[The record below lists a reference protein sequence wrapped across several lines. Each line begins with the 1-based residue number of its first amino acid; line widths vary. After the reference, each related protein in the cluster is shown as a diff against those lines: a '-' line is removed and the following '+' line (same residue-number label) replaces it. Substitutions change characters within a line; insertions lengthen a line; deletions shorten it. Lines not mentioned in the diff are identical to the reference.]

1 MTASPPLVHAFRQP
15 VRAVARAVGKAGA
28 KPLLARPTE
37 LAAAPCPVVPSRD
50 LPATPLAPK
59 IISPTQLG
67 PAAATPVRRG
77 GPRGAVLV
85 STALHLGLLGG
96 YAVFAAPARPLLV
109 PDLETAEVALISEAQ
124 FLALTAPQPQIVMAA
139 MPALLAPAPT
149 PDLAAMPPADAPPL
163 VAPAPEPAPEPASLS
178 VPPALPIPA
187 LPAAEPPP
195 PAPEP
200 LAAAPAAP
208 APKPKP
214 KPQKAK
220 AAAAAK
226 DSAKADPAP
235 TPAKAKPAQKAA
247 QKAAQKSAEKPTQK
261 AAAQAAPAP
270 SASGVSAGEA
280 KALKADW
287 GAKVRA
293 RINRKVA
300 LPADSTPGTVK
311 VRLEIAASGK
321 LLAVGIAQSSGQ
333 PALDA
338 AAIKAVKAAAPFARA
353 PKGLGEPSYSFSLPI
368 TFKS

>member
-1 MTASPPLVHAFRQP
+1 MTASPPLVHALRQP

-59 IISPTQLG
+59 IISPKPLG
-67 PAAATPVRRG
+67 TAAPAPVRRG

-139 MPALLAPAPT
+139 MPALAVPAPT
-149 PDLAAMPPADAPPL
+149 PTPTPTPTLAAMPPADAPQPL
-163 VAPAPEPAPEPASLS
+163 VAPAPEPVSLS
-178 VPPALPIPA
+178 VPAALPIPA

-220 AAAAAK
+220 AAPAVK

-235 TPAKAKPAQKAA
+235 AKAKPAQKPA
-247 QKAAQKSAEKPTQK
+247 QK

-270 SASGVSAGEA
+270 STAGISAGEA

-338 AAIKAVKAAAPFARA
+338 AALKAVKSAAPFARA
-353 PKGLGEPSYSFSLPI
+353 PNGLGEPSYSFSLPI

>member
-1 MTASPPLVHAFRQP
+1 MTASPPLVHALRQP

-28 KPLLARPTE
+28 KPLLVRPTE

-59 IISPTQLG
+59 IISPKPLG
-67 PAAATPVRRG
+67 PAAPTPVRRG

-139 MPALLAPAPT
+139 MPALAVPT
-149 PDLAAMPPADAPPL
+149 STPTLAAMPPADAPQPL
-163 VAPAPEPAPEPASLS
+163 VAPASEPVSLS
-178 VPPALPIPA
+178 VPAALPIPA

-214 KPQKAK
+214 QKAK
-220 AAAAAK
+220 AAPAVK
-226 DSAKADPAP
+226 DSAKADP
-235 TPAKAKPAQKAA
+235 TPAKAKPAQKP
-247 QKAAQKSAEKPTQK
+247 S
-261 AAAQAAPAP
+261 AQAAAAP
-270 SASGVSAGEA
+270 SAPSPSTAGISAGEA

-338 AAIKAVKAAAPFARA
+338 AALKAVKSAAPFARA

>member
-1 MTASPPLVHAFRQP
+1 MTASPPLVHALRQP

-59 IISPTQLG
+59 IISPTPVG
-67 PAAATPVRRG
+67 PAAPTPVRRG

-139 MPALLAPAPT
+139 MPALAVPT
-149 PDLAAMPPADAPPL
+149 PTSTSTLAAMPPADAPQPL
-163 VAPAPEPAPEPASLS
+163 VAPAPEPVSLS
-178 VPPALPIPA
+178 VPAALPIPA

-214 KPQKAK
+214 KPQEAK
-220 AAAAAK
+220 AAPAVK
-226 DSAKADPAP
+226 DSAKADP
-235 TPAKAKPAQKAA
+235 TPAKAKPAQK
-247 QKAAQKSAEKPTQK
+247 PTQT

-270 SASGVSAGEA
+270 SAPSPSTAGISAGEA

-338 AAIKAVKAAAPFARA
+338 AALRAVKSAAPFARA